1 MAQRPTRFCSNCGTP
16 LATGQRFCANCGTAT
31 DFDINKPTEQGP
43 TNATGLGAVPMA
55 PTTQV
60 TSPGASTPPLAQDV
74 APQLTPPPP
83 PDAYI
88 ADPYNSPPQPSQG
101 YQPPVLGSQP
111 PPGKLSSQGYQAS
124 SGYQPSAGSFQAAPD
139 FARPQRRRG
148 SCLLT
153 TVLLVIV
160 LLATGGYF
168 AYRAFIA
175 KNSSSQTQTSQ
186 SSNVGSNNNNVSTNT
201 SNSTPA
207 SVSAKTVTFSKPLSF
222 IYDDVQISIT
232 DVKQAENFSD
242 DANPG
247 AQSGVLRIDLK
258 EKNTYSDYSSYYPTQ
273 AFNLLSPDGTTA
285 QPTAANQSDAMQGD
299 VSRTDWVDFA
309 ITTNADVSAL
319 KLQVGKSTEEQITVP
334 LKANADLSKYQPKVV
349 SPNQQ
354 TQYAGTTWT
363 ITQAEASLSFQ
374 GKQADA
380 GKMFVTVSFR
390 IDNNSSA
397 DFIGLPSD
405 YIRLQSGQTTVAPTN
420 NNVPVSFPAQQTGQ
434 TATTTFVMPQGSTDF
449 TVILRASNNK
459 SVDTPATQ
467 QATIPFQIK

>member
-1 MAQRPTRFCSNCGTP
+1 MAQQPTRFCSNCGT
-16 LATGQRFCANCGTAT
+16 TT
-31 DFDINKPTEQGP
+31 DSDINKPTEQPP
-43 TNATGLGAVPMA
+43 TNATGPGAVPMA

-74 APQLTPPPP
+74 ASQLTPPPP

-88 ADPYNSPPQPSQG
+88 ADPYNSPPQPPQG

-111 PPGKLSSQGYQAS
+111 PPGNLSSQGYQAS

-160 LLATGGYF
+160 LLSTGGYL

-175 KNSSSQTQTSQ
+175 KKSSSQTQTSQ
-186 SSNVGSNNNNVSTNT
+186 NSNPGSNNNNT

-222 IYDDVQISIT
+222 IYDDVQLSIT

-242 DANPG
+242 DANSG

-273 AFNLLSPDGTTA
+273 AFNLLSPDGTTV
-285 QPTAANQSDAMQGD
+285 QPIAANQSDAMQGD

-309 ITTNADVSAL
+309 ITTNADESAL

-334 LKANADLSKYQPKVV
+334 LKANADLSKYQPTVV

-354 TQYAGTTWT
+354 
-363 ITQAEASLSFQ
+363 
-374 GKQADA
+374 
-380 GKMFVTVSFR
+380 
-390 IDNNSSA
+390 
-397 DFIGLPSD
+397 
-405 YIRLQSGQTTVAPTN
+405 
-420 NNVPVSFPAQQTGQ
+420 
-434 TATTTFVMPQGSTDF
+434 
-449 TVILRASNNK
+449 
-459 SVDTPATQ
+459 
-467 QATIPFQIK
+467 